1 MHRKVDDSLIF
12 VAVSG
17 WYGHWV
23 RSPNNISNRRLH
35 LYVADLDLSMH
46 FCLTKSS
53 GG

>member
-1 MHRKVDDSLIF
+1 MHRKIDDSLIF
-12 VAVSG
+12 VALG
-17 WYGHWV
+17 GLYAYWM
-23 RSPNNISNRRLH
+23 RSPDISNRWLH